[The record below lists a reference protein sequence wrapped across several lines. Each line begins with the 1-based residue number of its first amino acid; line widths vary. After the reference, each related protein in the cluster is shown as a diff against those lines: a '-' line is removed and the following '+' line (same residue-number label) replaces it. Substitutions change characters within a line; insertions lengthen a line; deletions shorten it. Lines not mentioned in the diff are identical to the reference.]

1 MPQAERVIVAGAGM
15 AGMAAALM
23 LARTGRQVLLVERD
37 EDQPGSD
44 AAQALLAR
52 RAGVPHFNQ
61 PHAFLPR
68 GFTLL
73 RDRLPDVLAHL
84 RALGAIE
91 VDIAPAAGE
100 PGGGDEDMVFL
111 GVRRPMIEWALRH
124 AVRAEP
130 NIEMH
135 CARIDGLIL
144 EAGAPPTLRGFS
156 AAGQALGGSLAVDAM
171 GRMSPTRRWLAEHG
185 VEIATESSDVG
196 IVYYSRYYHLRDGV
210 SMPPSPS
217 PFGPRADLGFASAA
231 TFLGDN
237 RTYAIVL
244 MVPAW
249 DTELKIVRRA
259 GVFDAFCRATPAL
272 AALVDEQR
280 AQALTEVLP
289 MGALQTVWN
298 AFDRE
303 PVRRL
308 IAIGDSFCHTDPSF
322 ALGICNALIQ
332 GAALADV
339 AAIHEDWDV
348 PQAFHAAVRD
358 ELRERFEFARDVAAA
373 RVDRMKGLPVAI
385 SRSGCYP
392 LYALMASLG
401 AASLDA
407 QVHRMAYRRHGFLDR
422 LALFDDDD
430 GMQRRV
436 EELFP
441 QVLARMR
448 DAPRVDRAELLQ
460 MLGSVP

>member
-1 MPQAERVIVAGAGM
+1 
-15 AGMAAALM
+15 
-23 LARTGRQVLLVERD
+23 
-37 EDQPGSD
+37 
-44 AAQALLAR
+44 
-52 RAGVPHFNQ
+52 
-61 PHAFLPR
+61 
-68 GFTLL
+68 
-73 RDRLPDVLAHL
+73 
-84 RALGAIE
+84 
-91 VDIAPAAGE
+91 
-100 PGGGDEDMVFL
+100 
-111 GVRRPMIEWALRH
+111 
-124 AVRAEP
+124 
-130 NIEMH
+130 
-135 CARIDGLIL
+135 
-144 EAGAPPTLRGFS
+144 
-156 AAGQALGGSLAVDAM
+156 
-171 GRMSPTRRWLAEHG
+171 
-185 VEIATESSDVG
+185 
-196 IVYYSRYYHLRDGV
+196 
-210 SMPPSPS
+210 MPPSPS

-280 AQALTEVLP
+280 GQALTEVLP

-339 AAIHEDWDV
+339 AAIHEDGDV